1 MVMMIFSTIMAL
13 HTIDDHLLHT
23 AFTTV
28 TFPIAPPTTLVIKE
42 YCLLK
47 TDSEV
52 KLRVK
57 RCTVRNMIVHS
68 SLFHSQYRRL

>member
-1 MVMMIFSTIMAL
+1 MVMMIFSMIMAL

-47 TDSEV
+47 TEV
-52 KLRVK
+52 KLRE
-57 RCTVRNMIVHS
+57 
-68 SLFHSQYRRL
+68 